1 MNSINAKVLFDNLF
15 PNKILIEIEEDNL
28 KLKNEETEN
37 KISSKFN
44 KGRWSLEE
52 HKKFITGIL
61 EYGNDWRK
69 VQKHIKTRSSTQ
81 ARSHAQKFFLRIKNY
96 LKFSDKKDNI
106 NKENFSIKFFFD
118 MLNKFEKNQSN
129 YEEKKLNQ
137 EQKDKLI
144 KILSNFSNHDES
156 ISIDSNESNNI
167 SKINL
172 NTLDFIEN
180 QNVDESNCI
189 EIKPKTKKKELIFK
203 IIKHKLKRRS
213 LSKHSSSTLSEIS
226 EQNFFIGNKRNDE
239 LTNLKSNNKFNNL
252 ETNIEDKVN
261 NPFTINFD
269 FFENHTN
276 NNKNKI
282 EDYETSS
289 IFDLNIY
296 LKNDSK
302 KYHENNL
309 TDNF

>member
-1 MNSINAKVLFDNLF
+1 MNSINAKVLIDNLF

-81 ARSHAQKFFLRIKNY
+81 ARSHAQKFFLRIKND
-96 LKFSDKKDNI
+96 LKLNGNKNTIFEY
-106 NKENFSIKFFFD
+106 KENFSIKFFFD

-129 YEEKKLNQ
+129 YKEGKLNQ
-137 EQKDKLI
+137 EQKEKLI
-144 KILSNFSNHDES
+144 KILSNFSSYDES
-156 ISIDSNESNNI
+156 NSIDSNESNNI
-167 SKINL
+167 SKINI
-172 NTLDFIEN
+172 NTLDLFEN
-180 QNVDESNCI
+180 QKNNLI
-189 EIKPKTKKKELIFK
+189 EIKPKIKKNELIFK
-203 IIKHKLKRRS
+203 IIKDNLNRQN
-213 LSKHSSSTLSEIS
+213 LSKHSSSNLSEIS
-226 EQNFFIGNKRNDE
+226 NQNCFIGNKRNED
-239 LTNLKSNNKFNNL
+239 NFNSNHKFNFL
-252 ETNIEDKVN
+252 ETNIEDKIN

-269 FFENHTN
+269 FFENN
-276 NNKNKI
+276 NNNINKLD
-282 EDYETSS
+282 EYETNSL
-289 IFDLNIY
+289 FDLNIY

-309 TDNF
+309 NENF